1 MFSLVTTPS
10 GPGPSAGRGLRY
22 RAFFEA
28 LGSLAEGTPDWRAVL
43 AGLVTLRYVDAW
55 AACGVHACELDA
67 ERQAVEG
74 AIEALSCDMPERVL
88 LRSLIAV
95 SDAEPLGDVSRLGP
109 LLLAYGR
116 SLQKRSKWALAADVH
131 SYVHQWCAAL
141 ARTPVDGE
149 LAASAALHS
158 AQCYRTLGESALAKE
173 AYQRAAT
180 VGRAWQAEYAVLTA
194 RVGLANLAADGG
206 DLAAAEEQLAAILAD
221 AESEST
227 REVRAHAWHDR
238 AAVAHRRGHKAESI
252 EYAYEAWVATREP
265 ATRERIL
272 RDLAAIA
279 LAAGYRDAARDAS
292 AVLATTAKK
301 AWVRWLATINLMA
314 IATLDRLEAEFTRLR
329 RGLAEVALPPVIEA
343 EYLYSAALG
352 DYAFG
357 RRTAA
362 IEGLRRAVTIAQDHR
377 LDQVL
382 QRAESALGRVRNG
395 IAPPVHG
402 PTTTPERLV
411 RVSAALSNARMMV
424 SARDNQMHP
433 LRGVVD
439 GTR

>member
-1 MFSLVTTPS
+1 
-10 GPGPSAGRGLRY
+10 
-22 RAFFEA
+22 
-28 LGSLAEGTPDWRAVL
+28 
-43 AGLVTLRYVDAW
+43 
-55 AACGVHACELDA
+55 
-67 ERQAVEG
+67 
-74 AIEALSCDMPERVL
+74 
-88 LRSLIAV
+88 
-95 SDAEPLGDVSRLGP
+95 
-109 LLLAYGR
+109 
-116 SLQKRSKWALAADVH
+116 
-131 SYVHQWCAAL
+131 VHQSCAAL

-158 AQCYRTLGESALAKE
+158 AQCYRALGERALAQD
-173 AYQRAAT
+173 AYQRAAA
-180 VGRAWQAEYAVLTA
+180 VGRAWQAEYTVLTA

-206 DLAAAEEQLAAILAD
+206 DLAAADDQLAVILAD
-221 AESEST
+221 TETEST

-265 ATRERIL
+265 AIRERIL
-272 RDLAAIA
+272 RDLAAVA

-314 IATLDRLEAEFTRLR
+314 LATLDRLESEFTRLR
-329 RGLAEVALPPVIEA
+329 RGLSEVPLPPVIEA

-362 IEGLRRAVTIAQDHR
+362 VDGLRRAVTIARDHR

-382 QRAESALGRVRNG
+382 QRAESALATVRTG
-395 IAPPVHG
+395 TAPPVHG
-402 PTTTPERLV
+402 PTATPERLA